1 MNVVFCISGR
11 EAIPVRAIPYVTGW
25 DVSPDMV
32 AQSLANSSDGV
43 RLDRLTASQYHVDGS
58 HTPILPKEWDGIE
71 DLLRGLSASLEAKNS
86 NRDIT
91 RPQWLKE
98 SIPLL
103 PAGVFV
109 WRDELEKSWLRFSA
123 QTSTRKGERPN
134 DGMLNF
140 SPMIPDALLREQ
152 VCEGLPFQRAVTE
165 SASQVLPPTIS
176 DRQSILRQRKSVTIQ
191 EAAELLTGIEGWTKE
206 NRAAIALMMEAI
218 QDGELEP
225 ASVHYWDEDAWTF
238 DGSRTVIDQFATTI
252 TLANFDA
259 WRASF
264 PAAEIHTSKI
274 SKHGHAVAQAP
285 ADEDCAAARDD
296 SWAAALR
303 QPMADSARAPNT
315 IRSGSTENAAEANPR
330 DWMTAAR
337 AVADECFD
345 HDTQNNCR
353 DSLDGYSRRVMDKM
367 RERNINGPRGLINN
381 HKTVQRDALQGDKWW
396 KHKKK

>member
-43 RLDRLTASQYHVDGS
+43 RLDRLTACQYHVDGS

-109 WRDELEKSWLRFSA
+109 WRDELENSWFRFSA

-140 SPMIPDALLREQ
+140 SPMIPGALLREQ

-165 SASQVLPPTIS
+165 SAPQVPPPTIS
-176 DRQSILRQRKSVTIQ
+176 DRQSILRRRKSVTIQ

-206 NRAAIALMMEAI
+206 NRAAIALIREAV
-218 QDGELEP
+218 QNGELEP
-225 ASVHYWDEDAWTF
+225 ESVRYWNEDAWTF
-238 DGSRTVIDQFATTI
+238 DGSRAAIDQFSTTI

-259 WRASF
+259 WRAFF
-264 PAAEIHTSKI
+264 PAVESHTNEI
-274 SKHGHAVAQAP
+274 SKHGHAVSQAP
-285 ADEDCAAARDD
+285 TDEDFATGRDD
-296 SWAAALR
+296 NWPHTLH
-303 QPMADSARAPNT
+303 PPVPDSTRTPNT
-315 IRSGSTENAAEANPR
+315 IRSGETENAAEANPR
-330 DWMTAAR
+330 DWMRDAR
-337 AVADECFD
+337 AIADECFE

-353 DSLDGYSRRVMDKM
+353 DSLDGYSRRVTDEMQK
-367 RERNINGPRGLINN
+367 RNIHGPRGLIDN
-381 HKTVQRDALQGDKWW
+381 HKTVQRDALQGEKWW